1 MGNVCLKTTDFESP
15 LYYEYPRLT
24 KIKSEENIYKSYTYK
39 PGSNKFSYQNGT
51 WVKLKKIPFG
61 Q

>member
-1 MGNVCLKTTDFESP
+1 MGNICLKTTENESP

-24 KIKSEENIYKSYTYK
+24 KIKSQENFTKSYFYR
-39 PGSNKFSYQNGT
+39 PGCTKFCYQNGT

-61 Q
+61 E